1 MVGRHQQ
8 PIRAHLAH
16 PAPVPVGQGL
26 GGAVAAPQPRP
37 LRQDV
42 LQLGRGAAGDQRP
55 DQGQG
60 VLVEVGLKQKTCSL
74 VTPPPDICNLKL
86 TS

>member
-1 MVGRHQQ
+1 MIGRPRQ
-8 PIRAHLAH
+8 PIPAHLAH

-26 GGAVAAPQPRP
+26 RGAVAAPQPRP

-42 LQLGRGAAGDQRP
+42 LQLGRGAARDQRP

-60 VLVEVGLKQKTCSL
+60 VLVEVGLK
-74 VTPPPDICNLKL
+74 
-86 TS
+86 